1 MAACRRQFHF
11 APGLFEARSA
21 GHSLVIGSSRFGD
34 RRPGSKVAGMSSASV
49 PAVSNL
55 LNLEGRVA
63 LITGASGGIG
73 AGIARRLHEAGA
85 CVGVHCRSDRAG
97 AERLVAELGTQAL
110 AVGGPS
116 TGDLTAEPS
125 VEGLLD
131 QMAAEF
137 GVVDLLVNNAALQPL
152 APMMDMEAGEFDDV
166 LKTNAGGVFRVTR
179 AVAKRLAAAGKS
191 GAVVNVASIEGLQ
204 PAFAHSHYSA
214 SKAAVLM
221 HTRSAA
227 LELGP
232 LGIRVNAVA
241 PGLID
246 REGLSAAWPDGVQRW
261 QAKAPLG
268 RLGAA
273 EDVADACLF
282 LLSDAARWITGAT
295 LTVDGGM
302 LTHPIW

>member
-1 MAACRRQFHF
+1 
-11 APGLFEARSA
+11 
-21 GHSLVIGSSRFGD
+21 
-34 RRPGSKVAGMSSASV
+34 MSSSIV
-49 PAVSNL
+49 PRAVSNL
-55 LNLEGRVA
+55 LNLSGRVA
-63 LITGASGGIG
+63 LVTGASGGIG
-73 AGIARRLHEAGA
+73 AGIASRLHEAGA
-85 CVGVHCRSDRAG
+85 SVGVHCRSDRAG
-97 AERLVAELGTQAL
+97 AERLVAELGSRAL
-110 AVGGPS
+110 VVGGA
-116 TGDLTAEPS
+116 TNGDLTFEGC
-125 VEGLLD
+125 VESLLD
-131 QMAAEF
+131 EVEAKF

-152 APMMDMEAGEFDDV
+152 ATMMDMAPEEFDDV
-166 LKTNAGGVFRVTR
+166 LKTNVGGVFRVTR
-179 AVAKRLAAAGKS
+179 AVAKRLAAAGTS
-191 GAVVNVASIEGLQ
+191 GSVVNVASIEGLQ

-227 LELGP
+227 LEFGP

-268 RLGAA
+268 RLGAS

-295 LTVDGGM
+295 LNVDGGM

>member
-1 MAACRRQFHF
+1 
-11 APGLFEARSA
+11 
-21 GHSLVIGSSRFGD
+21 
-34 RRPGSKVAGMSSASV
+34 MSSASV

-55 LNLEGRVA
+55 LDLTGRVV
-63 LITGASGGIG
+63 LVTGASGGIG
-73 AGIARRLHEAGA
+73 AGISRRLHEAGA
-85 CVGVHCRSDRAG
+85 HVGVHCRSDREG
-97 AERLVAELGTQAL
+97 AERLVTELGSRAL
-110 AVGGPS
+110 VVGGPT
-116 TGDLTAEPS
+116 TGDLTVELCI
-125 VEGLLD
+125 EGLLD
-131 QMAAEF
+131 ELKDEF

-152 APMMDMEAGEFDDV
+152 APMMDMEAVEFDEV
-166 LKTNAGGVFRVTR
+166 MKTNAGGVFRLTR
-179 AVAKRLAAAGKS
+179 AVARRLVAARKP

-227 LELGP
+227 LEFGP

-241 PGLID
+241 PGLINRD
-246 REGLSAAWPDGVQRW
+246 GLAEMWPEGVERW

-282 LLSDAARWITGAT
+282 LLSDAARWITGAN

>member
-1 MAACRRQFHF
+1 
-11 APGLFEARSA
+11 
-21 GHSLVIGSSRFGD
+21 
-34 RRPGSKVAGMSSASV
+34 MSSASF

-55 LNLEGRVA
+55 LNLSGRVA
-63 LITGASGGIG
+63 LVTGASGGIG

-85 CVGVHCRSDRAG
+85 NVGVHYRSDRTG
-97 AERLVAELGTQAL
+97 AERLVAQLGTRAL
-110 AVGGPS
+110 VVGGV
-116 TGDLTAEPS
+116 THGDLTVEVC

-131 QMAAEF
+131 QVEAEF
-137 GVVDLLVNNAALQPL
+137 GTVDLLVNNAAQQPL
-152 APMMDMEAGEFDDV
+152 APLMDMEAGEFDDV
-166 LKTNAGGVFRVTR
+166 LKTNVGGVFRVTR
-179 AVAKRLAAAGKS
+179 AVAKRLAAAGKP
-191 GAVVNVASIEGLQ
+191 GAVVNLASIEGLQ

-221 HTRSAA
+221 LTRSAA
-227 LELGP
+227 LEFGP

-246 REGLSAAWPDGVQRW
+246 REGLSAAWPDGVERW

-268 RLGAA
+268 RLGTA

>member
-1 MAACRRQFHF
+1 
-11 APGLFEARSA
+11 
-21 GHSLVIGSSRFGD
+21 
-34 RRPGSKVAGMSSASV
+34 MSSASV

-63 LITGASGGIG
+63 FITGASGGIG

-85 CVGVHCRSDRAG
+85 SVGVHCRSNRAG
-97 AERLVAELGTQAL
+97 AERLVAELGTRAL

-116 TGDLTAEPS
+116 IGDLTAEPS

-131 QMAAEF
+131 QMGAEF

-152 APMMDMEAGEFDDV
+152 APMMDMEAEEFDDV

-179 AVAKRLAAAGKS
+179 AVAKRLAAAGKP

-227 LELGP
+227 LEFGP

-268 RLGAA
+268 RLGTP

>member
-1 MAACRRQFHF
+1 
-11 APGLFEARSA
+11 
-21 GHSLVIGSSRFGD
+21 
-34 RRPGSKVAGMSSASV
+34 MSSASV

-55 LNLEGRVA
+55 LNLDGRVA

-85 CVGVHCRSDRAG
+85 SVGVHCRSNRAG
-97 AERLVAELGTQAL
+97 AERLVAELGSRAL

-131 QMAAEF
+131 QMEAEF

-152 APMMDMEAGEFDDV
+152 APMMDMEAREFDDV

-179 AVAKRLAAAGKS
+179 AVAKRLAAAGKP

-227 LELGP
+227 LEFGP
-232 LGIRVNAVA
+232 LGIRVNAAA

-246 REGLSAAWPDGVQRW
+246 REGLSGAWPDGVQRW